1 MEEGANDR
9 NDNKNE
15 KYDEEREA
23 DETTDVYSTTI
34 DEGKGVVDKRGGKDF
49 DLDEFDAST
58 CSGDSFCDIFDKEE
72 EIITEGSFFWVN
84 TNKTILE
91 GRVIKIPFGDLPE
104 DAKHFKLIWI
114 HTKKED
120 RVFIKNSSKE
130 YKHKS
135 IPISTHK

>member
-34 DEGKGVVDKRGGKDF
+34 DESKGVVDKRGGKDF

-58 CSGDSFCDIFDKEE
+58 CSGDSFCDIFENKNG
-72 EIITEGSFFWVN
+72 IITDDYNVWVY
-84 TNKTILE
+84 TNK
-91 GRVIKIPFGDLPE
+91 KM
-104 DAKHFKLIWI
+104 W
-114 HTKKED
+114 
-120 RVFIKNSSKE
+120 
-130 YKHKS
+130 
-135 IPISTHK
+135 